1 MLSAILRKQFAGEE
15 QLPRYNYHVRDTI
28 VSLEDGRV
36 AFTVKA
42 KGLPFEVTS
51 GNVLENQYDSLNA
64 LLLSVAKTTGSRLAV
79 WAHLDHYQTEFK
91 TDYRFSYEWLRVFS
105 AKYMAKFEGTNIFE
119 NNFYLTFILKP
130 GMNDN
135 LEECIREL
143 EEIQLIVTQTLAP
156 YEGEVLSIYE
166 HEGHQFS
173 QFYEFIAYLF
183 NFIGT

>member
-1 MLSAILRKQFAGEE
+1 MLSAILKKQFAGEE
-15 QLPRYNYHVRDTI
+15 QLPPYNYHVRDTI

-36 AFTVKA
+36 AFIVKA

-51 GNVLENQYDSLNA
+51 DKVLENQYDGLNG
-64 LLLSVAKTTGSRLAV
+64 LFLSVAKSTGSRLAV

-91 TDYRFSYEWLRVFS
+91 TDYRFGYEWMRLFS
-105 AKYMAKFEGTNIFE
+105 AKYMAKFEGTDIFE
-119 NNFYLTFILKP
+119 NDFYLTFILKP

-156 YEGEVLSIYE
+156 YECEVLSMYE

-173 QFYEFIAYLF
+173 QFYEFIAYL
-183 NFIGT
+183 